1 MKTENGSFV
10 VFDKSTTG
18 LLYNDESNPDFP
30 IRYYNVVDGIGAE
43 DLYKENCSYFGYVYS
58 GNAVLD
64 SQKRPFQG
72 LCNGMYFAISE
83 PFKLHQ
89 YELKGS
95 LVIVEVLNT
104 LGVYPNTS
112 FKSMYAVGGPI
123 EEKGRLKYI
132 DGCTD
137 SLLIAPVKKGDPCLN
152 HLHFP
157 PGIDQTQHTH
167 PSHRIGIVAKGYGE
181 CITPFGN
188 MPLVEG
194 TIFIIKAW
202 DGVSYSTAENGMEY
216 PIGQHAFKTPYQTS
230 MDVIAFHP
238 DSDFGATDEVHPMI
252 NRTIVDGVSASLIDS
267 IRTK

>member
-1 MKTENGSFV
+1 MKTENGSFI
-10 VFDKSTTG
+10 VFDKSITG
-18 LLYNDESNPDFP
+18 LLYNDESNPEYP
-30 IRYYNVVDGIGAE
+30 IRYYNVVNGEGSE
-43 DLYKENCSYFGYVYS
+43 DLYKENCSYFGYIYE

-72 LCNGMYFAISE
+72 LTNGMYFAISE
-83 PFKLHQ
+83 EFKLHQ

-95 LVIVEVLNT
+95 VIIIEVLNDRG
-104 LGVYPNTS
+104 LYPNTS
-112 FKSMYAVGGPI
+112 FKSMYSVGGPI
-123 EEKGRLKYI
+123 EDKGRLKYI

-137 SLLIAPVKKGDPCLN
+137 SLLIPPVKKGNPCLN

-157 PGIDQTQHTH
+157 SGIDQTQHTH
-167 PSHRIGIVAKGYGE
+167 PSHRIGIVAKGHGE

-202 DGVSYSTAENGMEY
+202 DGVTYSTAENGMEY
-216 PIGQHAFKTPYQTS
+216 PIGQHAFKTTDSS